1 MRCPRADLHS
11 APGRPWTPLVR
22 QNDRS
27 ARSALDWDRRRR
39 VTPAGAGSQETRPGA
54 EPMLVATGVASPRRS
69 AGRRARPVWRASAQ
83 QTSGAYCVHLFAKA
97 RTMDGMRLSALR
109 LPRSF
114 FLRVVAGMTR
124 AQGCAARVL
133 TLIRPRAA
141 GEGDRALA
149 RWRGRAARR
158 FVWKLVPA
166 LMPKPLP
173 PCFAW
178 SPFPASRGRMK
189 RVAPPKPL
197 PPRCARSPFPASRGR
212 ISLTHAGAAKDDWKC
227 ASPSARVVGAGGKVV
242 ESLASTGAGQA
253 GVPASASD
261 RQVRVGF
268 LLREGPAGDR
278 A

>member
-69 AGRRARPVWRASAQ
+69 AGRRARPVWRASA
-83 QTSGAYCVHLFAKA
+83 AMAAAAMLPIVA

-109 LPRSF
+109 LPRSL
-114 FLRVVAGMTR
+114 FLARGGWHDLVSKTR
-124 AQGCAARVL
+124 ARRRAARTL

-141 GEGDRALA
+141 GAGDRALA
-149 RWRGRAARR
+149 RWRGRAAMR
-158 FVWKLVPA
+158 FAYEVVPA
-166 LMPKPLP
+166 LMPLPLP
-173 PCFAW
+173 PCSAW

-189 RVAPPKPL
+189 KTVV
-197 PPRCARSPFPASRGR
+197 
-212 ISLTHAGAAKDDWKC
+212 C
-227 ASPSARVVGAGGKVV
+227 ASTAARV
-242 ESLASTGAGQA
+242 
-253 GVPASASD
+253 
-261 RQVRVGF
+261 
-268 LLREGPAGDR
+268 
-278 A
+278 

>member
-83 QTSGAYCVHLFAKA
+83 RTSGAYCVHLFAKA

-114 FLRVVAGMTR
+114 FLRVVVGMNSG
-124 AQGCAARVL
+124 AM
-133 TLIRPRAA
+133 
-141 GEGDRALA
+141 
-149 RWRGRAARR
+149 ARR
-158 FVWKLVPA
+158 ESADAHPPPRSGGGGPRTCAVEGACSEEVCLEACASVDAEAPSTM
-166 LMPKPLP
+166 LRMVPLP
-173 PCFAW
+173 RFAGQDE
-178 SPFPASRGRMK
+178 ASGTAEAPSTMLRAVPLPRFAGQDKFNACGRRERRLEM
-189 RVAPPKPL
+189 RVAFGA
-197 PPRCARSPFPASRGR
+197 RCRCRR
-212 ISLTHAGAAKDDWKC
+212 
-227 ASPSARVVGAGGKVV
+227 
-242 ESLASTGAGQA
+242 
-253 GVPASASD
+253 
-261 RQVRVGF
+261 
-268 LLREGPAGDR
+268 
-278 A
+278 